1 MSPQCLQ
8 SYDCKHNKKNRETQC
23 VFSALLCPF
32 TWEFSSIEHFPVGD
46 VSIHTFSPE
55 ACPVAVFSTWEI
67 HSKGL
72 CWSLLLRRLTK
83 KRSPATIIHHIFHRI
98 RTISKAYDANKRW
111 ENVFKSDSYSYL
123 QVLYRYSN
131 STFYIFRI
139 ISNCKNV
146 NKDIG
151 KRFQK
156 LFPCSLSLH

>member
-1 MSPQCLQ
+1 MN
-8 SYDCKHNKKNRETQC
+8 YRHNKKDREAQC

-32 TWEFSSIEHFPVGD
+32 TWEFSSIEPFPFGD

-55 ACPVAVFSTWEI
+55 ACTVAVFSTWEI

-83 KRSPATIIHHIFHRI
+83 NALLQLSS
-98 RTISKAYDANKRW
+98 TISSIELEQFLKFTTPARGEQTLSKMIR
-111 ENVFKSDSYSYL
+111 YSYL

-131 STFYIFRI
+131 LFFYVFRI